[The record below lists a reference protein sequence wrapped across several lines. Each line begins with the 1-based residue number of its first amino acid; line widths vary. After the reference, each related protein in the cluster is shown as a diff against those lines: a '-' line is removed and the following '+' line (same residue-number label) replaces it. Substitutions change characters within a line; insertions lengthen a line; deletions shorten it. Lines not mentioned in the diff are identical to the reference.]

1 MCEALRE
8 LMKDEIEEE
17 KRIAV
22 EAATREIREAAAI
35 EVAKAEKE
43 AKEAAAIEVAKAE
56 KEVKKAARETILTD
70 IRSLM
75 ENTKWTAEK
84 AMTALNIPAA
94 EHADYAAKL

>member
-1 MCEALRE
+1 MCEALRD

-35 EVAKAEKE
+35 EVQKAAKEAERATKE
-43 AKEAAAIEVAKAE
+43 AKNTAK
-56 KEVKKAARETILTD
+56 ETALAN

-84 AMTALNIPAA
+84 AMTALNIPVA
-94 EHADYAAKL
+94 EHAEYAARL